1 MNKLSTP
8 VMKRL
13 YPRRYLQKL
22 VAPTEIRFSSM
33 ILGLRTN
40 SATWLYRF
48 CIKNSVI
55 DAWYLVSLVA
65 HLNWPGLLE
74 NFLASCSIWQFQ
86 VKLSMNTL
94 ELNWTIKTS
103 HRRIASKLKR
113 HLFIS
118 CFNRSKDREQ
128 ILIIEVE

>member
-8 VMKRL
+8 VIKRL
-13 YPRRYLQKL
+13 YPRWYLQKL
-22 VAPTEIRFSSM
+22 VALTEIRFSSM

-55 DAWYLVSLVA
+55 YTWYLVSLVA
-65 HLNWPGLLE
+65 HLNWPGFLK
-74 NFLASCSIWQFQ
+74 NFLASCSLRQFQ

-94 ELNWTIKTS
+94 ELNWIIKTS
-103 HRRIASKLKR
+103 HRRIPSKLKR
-113 HLFIS
+113 HLLIS
-118 CFNRSKDREQ
+118 CFNRSKGRQQ